1 MSIRLQWASPLGGG
15 MKHCGSEA
23 ESIIEAGRHQS
34 LGFCGYYKRHPRAC
48 KYALQDGQNRL
59 APPRLTTQ
67 RGPNRL
73 VLN

>member
-48 KYALQDGQNRL
+48 KYALQDGQKSPTHRVS
-59 APPRLTTQ
+59 RRSGGQ
-67 RGPNRL
+67 ID
-73 VLN
+73 